1 MSADTDL
8 SVDWNAP
15 PPDDGPNYLQAV
27 TDMAERCQ
35 VVAHSAIYNANGI
48 KLVEQGARIDAR
60 LYDRLVQHRLQG
72 SIDGHLSAENAVDI
86 AAIQALA
93 RQRCQ
98 EPLLQRMV
106 QAVGGEAALLAPL
119 AAVPLPAP
127 LAFKLTVMREQQPAL
142 LAHSVG
148 VMLVALYLGLRTGL
162 AQAEASHLAA
172 AALLHDIGVLHM
184 DPVWRDP
191 SHKVAGPGRKH
202 LVAHPVTAMLLV
214 RAQPAYPPA
223 VAQAVLEHHERLDGT
238 GYPRGTPGA
247 DISPLGH
254 ILLLAEVVDAFFGK
268 YRDHPAQRLSL
279 MLRLNHRKF
288 PPALVA
294 LVLPLLADE
303 STAGADAPTMQAE
316 AERHAAVLAQTFE
329 RWIQLRAPLV
339 GKLPAPGAFIDQRLG
354 ALHKALIA
362 AGAHP
367 HQLSDMLPLLQGD
380 GQGLA
385 ELALVGREA
394 LWQLQAIVHAV
405 QRRWPHL
412 GERTTAADAACAD
425 WCTACEQGLGGSAAS
440 QIGL

>member
-1 MSADTDL
+1 
-8 SVDWNAP
+8 
-15 PPDDGPNYLQAV
+15 
-27 TDMAERCQ
+27 
-35 VVAHSAIYNANGI
+35 
-48 KLVEQGARIDAR
+48 
-60 LYDRLVQHRLQG
+60 
-72 SIDGHLSAENAVDI
+72 
-86 AAIQALA
+86 
-93 RQRCQ
+93 
-98 EPLLQRMV
+98 
-106 QAVGGEAALLAPL
+106 
-119 AAVPLPAP
+119 
-127 LAFKLTVMREQQPAL
+127 MREQQPAL

-247 DISPLGH
+247 DISLLGR

-268 YRDHPAQRLSL
+268 YSDHPAQRLSL

-329 RWIQLRAPLV
+329 RWIQLRAPFV

-380 GQGLA
+380 SQGLA

-405 QRRWPHL
+405 QRRWPQL

>member
-1 MSADTDL
+1 MSADIDESL
-8 SVDWNAP
+8 DWNAP

-98 EPLLQRMV
+98 EPLLQRMA
-106 QAVGGEAALLAPL
+106 QAVGGEEALLAPL

-127 LAFKLTVMREQQPAL
+127 LAFKLTVMREQQPNL

-162 AQAEASHLAA
+162 GQAEATHLAA

-214 RAQPAYPPA
+214 RAQPVYPPA

-268 YRDHPAQRLSL
+268 YSDHPAQRLSL

-288 PPALVA
+288 PPTLVA

-316 AERHAAVLAQTFE
+316 AEHHAAVLAQTFE

-339 GKLPAPGAFIDQRLG
+339 GNLPAPGAFIDQRLG